1 MDWASLLYLGVTF
14 ALFAVM
20 AVIVYRTYRRDRR
33 QKLED
38 PKYRMLDD
46 DD

>member
-1 MDWASLLYLGVTF
+1 MNWASLLYLGITF
-14 ALFAVM
+14 TLFAVM

-33 QKLED
+33 KKLEK

>member
-1 MDWASLLYLGVTF
+1 MDWASLIYLGITF
-14 ALFAVM
+14 ALFAIM
-20 AVIVYRTYRRDRR
+20 AVIIYRTYRKDR
-33 QKLED
+33 KGELEK

>member
-1 MDWASLLYLGVTF
+1 MDWASLLYLGITF
-14 ALFAVM
+14 GLFAIM
-20 AVIVYRTYRRDRR
+20 AVIVYRTYRKDR
-33 QKLED
+33 KKEMEN